1 MTLWARA
8 HLVIPDVAPSAPHS
22 TRTRIDSG
30 PPVTACARNLHR
42 RLTHRAAFPLHE
54 HSVRTQS
61 REGGVTPG
69 ARAHSVLR
77 RALEPGCPATDAR
90 GAWWWALSTSARCA
104 HAGLAWPLH
113 DTVGPGPPCHP
124 PSRAICLARRT
135 HSRCLR
141 TILHSSRSQLTWAPD
156 APCCVPPSLPPA
168 AHVVARGWGDTRGP
182 GPWCPVI
189 DASGLVALVGGYMPK
204 SKRSPNCGGRP
215 ASTISRAVAA
225 ASYSVRRNSTRTG
238 SPSSTSR
245 TR

>member
-30 PPVTACARNLHR
+30 PPAAARARNLHG
-42 RLTHRAAFPLHE
+42 RLTHHAAFPLHE

-69 ARAHSVLR
+69 ARAHGVLR
-77 RALEPGCPATDAR
+77 PAPEPGCPATDTH
-90 GAWWWALSTSARCA
+90 GAGWWLLCMSARRA
-104 HAGLAWPLH
+104 PVRPTWPLH
-113 DTVGPGPPCHP
+113 DKVGPGP
-124 PSRAICLARRT
+124 S
-135 HSRCLR
+135 
-141 TILHSSRSQLTWAPD
+141 
-156 APCCVPPSLPPA
+156 
-168 AHVVARGWGDTRGP
+168 
-182 GPWCPVI
+182 CPVI
-189 DASGLVALVGGYMPK
+189 DASWLVAPVVGYMPN
-204 SKRSPNCGGRP
+204 SRRSPNCGGRP